1 MEVAWARWRDLSGV
15 IYDKKIPI
23 KLKVKLY
30 TTIVRPALLY
40 GSETWVVRRKE
51 EQMLEKT
58 EMRMLRRI
66 KGVTIRDKVRSHDI
80 RKELGVSDIKEKV
93 REARLRWYGHVM
105 RSYKES
111 MVRRV
116 MEWQVTVSPSQTK
129 LEVTIS
135 GKS

>member
-1 MEVAWARWRDLSGV
+1 MGS
-15 IYDKKIPI
+15 KK
-23 KLKVKLY
+23 K
-30 TTIVRPALLY
+30 
-40 GSETWVVRRKE
+40 G

-66 KGVTIRDKVRSHDI
+66 KGVTIRDKVRSHVI
-80 RKELGVSDIKEKV
+80 RKELGVSGIKEKV

-116 MEWQVTVSPSQTK
+116 MEWQVTGVRRRGRPRMRWQDCVRRDMIHLGLKEEDTQARVKWRIKIQAANPAQAGRS
-129 LEVTIS
+129 L
-135 GKS
+135 